1 MENLDDVDGMQGME
15 SEEEEDV
22 VEVEEPSSTD
32 APGQDGDDLQA
43 ADVPQAQSICNRLK
57 WFFIRQTFK
66 VMVEMFF
73 PVNISML
80 QVFIQSV
87 KALMIVAIV
96 VLCYEAFMQVGWSF
110 TWIEMSMN

>member
-66 VMVEMFF
+66 VMVEILFL
-73 PVNISML
+73 VNI
-80 QVFIQSV
+80 F
-87 KALMIVAIV
+87 
-96 VLCYEAFMQVGWSF
+96 
-110 TWIEMSMN
+110 